1 MLYYRSYGTMDWKII
16 ISTFV
21 TIFLA
26 ELGDKTQLA
35 SILMTS
41 KTNKPILVFL
51 GTMLAFAVVT
61 VIGVA
66 VGAIITR
73 YLPINFIKVGAA
85 IAFIIVGILILF
97 GKI

>member
-1 MLYYRSYGTMDWKII
+1 MDWKII
-16 ISTFV
+16 LSTFV

-26 ELGDKTQLA
+26 ELGDKTQIA

-41 KTNKPILVFL
+41 KTNKPVLVFI

-66 VGAIITR
+66 VGSVITKF
-73 YLPINFIKVGAA
+73 LPINFIKVGAA
-85 IAFIIVGILILF
+85 IAFIIVGVLILL

>member
-1 MLYYRSYGTMDWKII
+1 MDWKII
-16 ISTFV
+16 ISSFV

-26 ELGDKTQLA
+26 ELGDKTQIA

-41 KTNKPILVFL
+41 KTNKPVLVFI

-66 VGAIITR
+66 VGSVITKF
-73 YLPINFIKVGAA
+73 LPINFIKVGAA
-85 IAFIIVGILILF
+85 IAFIIVGILILL

>member
-1 MLYYRSYGTMDWKII
+1 MDWKII
-16 ISTFV
+16 LSTFV

-41 KTNKPILVFL
+41 KTNKPVLVFI
-51 GTMLAFAVVT
+51 GTMLAFAIVT

-66 VGAIITR
+66 AGSMITK
-73 YLPINFIKVGAA
+73 LVPFNFIKAGAA
-85 IAFIIVGILILF
+85 ISFIIIGILILF

>member
-1 MLYYRSYGTMDWKII
+1 MDWKII
-16 ISTFV
+16 MSTFI

-41 KTNKPILVFL
+41 KTNKPVLVFL

-66 VGAIITR
+66 VGSIITKF
-73 YLPINFIKVGAA
+73 LPINFIKIGAA
-85 IAFIIVGILILF
+85 IAFIIIGILILF

>member
-1 MLYYRSYGTMDWKII
+1 MDWKII
-16 ISTFV
+16 MSTFI

-41 KTNKPILVFL
+41 KTNKPVPVFL

-66 VGAIITR
+66 VGTIITKF
-73 YLPINFIKVGAA
+73 LPINFIKVGAA
-85 IAFIIVGILILF
+85 IAFIIIGILILF

>member
-1 MLYYRSYGTMDWKII
+1 MNWKII
-16 ISTFV
+16 VSVFV

-41 KTNKPILVFL
+41 KTNKPVLVFI

-61 VIGVA
+61 VIGVS
-66 VGAIITR
+66 VGGVITKF
-73 YLPINFIKVGAA
+73 LPISFIKVGAA
-85 IAFIIVGILILF
+85 IAFIIIGILILA

>member
-1 MLYYRSYGTMDWKII
+1 MDWKILM
-16 ISTFV
+16 STFI

-41 KTNKPILVFL
+41 KTNKPVLVFL

-66 VGAIITR
+66 VGTVITKF
-73 YLPINFIKVGAA
+73 LPINFIKVGAA
-85 IAFIIVGILILF
+85 IAFIIIGILILF
-97 GKI
+97 GKV

>member
-1 MLYYRSYGTMDWKII
+1 MDWKIVV
-16 ISTFV
+16 STFII
-21 TIFLA
+21 IFLA

-41 KTNKPILVFL
+41 KTNKPVLVFV

-61 VIGVA
+61 VFGVA
-66 VGAIITR
+66 VGSFVTR
-73 YLPINFIKVGAA
+73 FLPLHFIKVGAA

>member
-1 MLYYRSYGTMDWKII
+1 MDWKII
-16 ISTFV
+16 ASTFI

-41 KTNKPILVFL
+41 KTNKPVLVFI
-51 GTMLAFAVVT
+51 GAMLAFALVT

-66 VGAIITR
+66 AGAVITKFVPL
-73 YLPINFIKVGAA
+73 YFIKVGAA
-85 IAFIIVGILILF
+85 IAFIIIGILILV

>member
-1 MLYYRSYGTMDWKII
+1 MDWKII
-16 ISTFV
+16 ASVFI

-26 ELGDKTQLA
+26 ELEDKTQLA

-41 KTNKPILVFL
+41 KTNKPVLVFI

-61 VIGVA
+61 VIGVSLGA
-66 VGAIITR
+66 VITKF
-73 YLPINFIKVGAA
+73 LPLNFIKIGAA
-85 IAFIIVGILILF
+85 VAFIIIGILILA

>member
-1 MLYYRSYGTMDWKII
+1 MDWKII
-16 ISTFV
+16 ISAFL

-41 KTNKPILVFL
+41 KTNKPVLVFI
-51 GTMLAFAVVT
+51 GTMIAFAVVT
-61 VIGVA
+61 IIGVSIGS
-66 VGAIITR
+66 VITKF
-73 YLPINFIKVGAA
+73 LPINIIKVCAA
-85 IAFIIVGILILF
+85 VAFIIIGILILF

>member
-1 MLYYRSYGTMDWKII
+1 MEWKII
-16 ISTFV
+16 ISTFIIV
-21 TIFLA
+21 FLA

-41 KTNKPILVFL
+41 KTKKPVLVFA

-61 VIGVA
+61 ALGVA
-66 VGAIITR
+66 AGSFITR
-73 YLPINFIKVGAA
+73 FLPLSYIKGGAA
-85 IAFIIVGILILF
+85 IAFIIIGILILF

>member
-1 MLYYRSYGTMDWKII
+1 MDWKII
-16 ISTFV
+16 MSTFI

-41 KTNKPILVFL
+41 KTNKPVPVFF
-51 GTMLAFAVVT
+51 GTMIAFAVVT

-66 VGAIITR
+66 VGAIITKF
-73 YLPINFIKVGAA
+73 LPINFIKIGAA
-85 IAFIIVGILILF
+85 IAFIIIGILILF

>member
-1 MLYYRSYGTMDWKII
+1 MDWKII

-26 ELGDKTQLA
+26 ELGDKTQIA

-41 KTNKPILVFL
+41 KTNKPVLVFI

-66 VGAIITR
+66 VGSVITKF
-73 YLPINFIKVGAA
+73 LPINFIKVGAA
-85 IAFIIVGILILF
+85 IAFIIVGILILL

>member
-1 MLYYRSYGTMDWKII
+1 MDWKILM
-16 ISTFV
+16 STFI

-41 KTNKPILVFL
+41 KTNKPVLVFI

-66 VGAIITR
+66 AGTIITKF
-73 YLPINFIKVGAA
+73 LPIYLIKMGAA
-85 IAFIIVGILILF
+85 IAFIIIGILILF

>member
-1 MLYYRSYGTMDWKII
+1 MDWKIVV
-16 ISTFV
+16 SVFV

-41 KTNKPILVFL
+41 KTNKPVLVFI

-61 VIGVA
+61 IIGVS
-66 VGAIITR
+66 VGGVITKF
-73 YLPINFIKVGAA
+73 LPISFIKVGAA
-85 IAFIIVGILILF
+85 IAFIIIGILILV

>member
-1 MLYYRSYGTMDWKII
+1 MDWKILM
-16 ISTFV
+16 STFI

-41 KTNKPILVFL
+41 KTNKPVLVFL

-66 VGAIITR
+66 VGTVITKF
-73 YLPINFIKVGAA
+73 LPIDFIKVGAA
-85 IAFIIVGILILF
+85 IAFIIIGILILF
-97 GKI
+97 GKV

>member
-1 MLYYRSYGTMDWKII
+1 MDWKII
-16 ISTFV
+16 LSTFV

-41 KTNKPILVFL
+41 KTNKPVLVFV
-51 GTMLAFAVVT
+51 GTMLAFAIVT

-66 VGAIITR
+66 AGSTITKFVP
-73 YLPINFIKVGAA
+73 LNFIKVGAA
-85 IAFIIVGILILF
+85 ISFIIIGILILL

>member
-1 MLYYRSYGTMDWKII
+1 MDWKII
-16 ISTFV
+16 LSTFV

-26 ELGDKTQLA
+26 ELGDKTQIA

-41 KTNKPILVFL
+41 KTNKPVLVFI

-66 VGAIITR
+66 VGSVITKF
-73 YLPINFIKVGAA
+73 LPINFIKVGAA
-85 IAFIIVGILILF
+85 IAFIIVGILILL

>member
-1 MLYYRSYGTMDWKII
+1 MDWKII
-16 ISTFV
+16 VSSFV

-26 ELGDKTQLA
+26 ELGDKTQIA

-41 KTNKPILVFL
+41 KTNKPVLVFI
-51 GTMLAFAVVT
+51 GTMLAFALVT

-66 VGAIITR
+66 VGSVITKF
-73 YLPINFIKVGAA
+73 LPINFIKIGAA

>member
-1 MLYYRSYGTMDWKII
+1 MDWKII
-16 ISTFV
+16 ASTFI

-41 KTNKPILVFL
+41 KTNKPVLVFI
-51 GTMLAFAVVT
+51 GAMLAFALVT
-61 VIGVA
+61 VIGIAAGSV
-66 VGAIITR
+66 ITKFVP
-73 YLPINFIKVGAA
+73 LNFIKVGAA
-85 IAFIIVGILILF
+85 IAFIIIGILILL

>member
-1 MLYYRSYGTMDWKII
+1 MDGKIVV
-16 ISTFV
+16 SVFV

-41 KTNKPILVFL
+41 KTNKPVLVFI
-51 GTMLAFAVVT
+51 GTMLVFAVVT
-61 VIGVA
+61 IIGVS
-66 VGAIITR
+66 VGGVITKF
-73 YLPINFIKVGAA
+73 LPISFIKVGAA
-85 IAFIIVGILILF
+85 IAFIIIGILILV

>member
-1 MLYYRSYGTMDWKII
+1 MDWKII
-16 ISTFV
+16 ASTFI

-41 KTNKPILVFL
+41 KTNKPVLVFI
-51 GTMLAFAVVT
+51 GTMLAFALVT

-66 VGAIITR
+66 VGSVITKFVP
-73 YLPINFIKVGAA
+73 LNFIKVGAA
-85 IAFIIVGILILF
+85 IAFIIIGILILL

>member
-1 MLYYRSYGTMDWKII
+1 MDWKII

-26 ELGDKTQLA
+26 ELGDKTQIA

-41 KTNKPILVFL
+41 KTNKPVLVFI

-66 VGAIITR
+66 VGSVITKF
-73 YLPINFIKVGAA
+73 LPINFIKMGAA
-85 IAFIIVGILILF
+85 IAFIIVGILILL

>member
-1 MLYYRSYGTMDWKII
+1 MDWKII
-16 ISTFV
+16 LSTFV

-26 ELGDKTQLA
+26 ELGDKTQIA

-41 KTNKPILVFL
+41 KTNKPVLVFI

-66 VGAIITR
+66 VGSVITKF
-73 YLPINFIKVGAA
+73 LPINFIKVGAA
-85 IAFIIVGILILF
+85 IAFIIVGILILL
-97 GKI
+97 

>member
-1 MLYYRSYGTMDWKII
+1 MDWKII

-35 SILMTS
+35 SIMMTS
-41 KTNKPILVFL
+41 KTNKPVLVFI

-61 VIGVA
+61 IIGVT
-66 VGAIITR
+66 VGSIITKFI
-73 YLPINFIKVGAA
+73 PINIIKYSAA
-85 IAFIIVGILILF
+85 VAFIIIGIMILL

>member
-1 MLYYRSYGTMDWKII
+1 MDWKILL
-16 ISTFV
+16 STFI

-41 KTNKPILVFL
+41 KTNKPVLVFL

-66 VGAIITR
+66 AGTIITKF
-73 YLPINFIKVGAA
+73 LPIYFIKTGAA
-85 IAFIIVGILILF
+85 IAFIIIGILILF

>member
-1 MLYYRSYGTMDWKII
+1 MDWKII
-16 ISTFV
+16 ASTFI

-41 KTNKPILVFL
+41 KTNKPVLVFI

-61 VIGVA
+61 IIGVS
-66 VGAIITR
+66 VGGVITKF
-73 YLPINFIKVGAA
+73 LPISFIKVGAA
-85 IAFIIVGILILF
+85 IAFIIIGILILV

>member
-1 MLYYRSYGTMDWKII
+1 MDWKII
-16 ISTFV
+16 MSTFI

-41 KTNKPILVFL
+41 KTNKPVLVFL

-66 VGAIITR
+66 VGTIITKF
-73 YLPINFIKVGAA
+73 LPINFIKIGAA
-85 IAFIIVGILILF
+85 IAFIIIGILILF

>member
-1 MLYYRSYGTMDWKII
+1 MDWKII
-16 ISTFV
+16 LSTFV

-41 KTNKPILVFL
+41 KTNKPVLVFL
-51 GTMLAFAVVT
+51 GTMLAFAIVT
-61 VIGVA
+61 VIGVTA
-66 VGAIITR
+66 GAMITKFIP
-73 YLPINFIKVGAA
+73 LNFIKAGAA
-85 IAFIIVGILILF
+85 ISFIIIGILILF

>member
-1 MLYYRSYGTMDWKII
+1 MHWKII
-16 ISTFV
+16 VSTFI

-41 KTNKPILVFL
+41 KTNKPTLVFI

-61 VIGVA
+61 VIGVTA
-66 VGAIITR
+66 GSVITKFVP
-73 YLPINFIKVGAA
+73 LSFIKAGAA
-85 IAFIIVGILILF
+85 ISFIIIGILILF